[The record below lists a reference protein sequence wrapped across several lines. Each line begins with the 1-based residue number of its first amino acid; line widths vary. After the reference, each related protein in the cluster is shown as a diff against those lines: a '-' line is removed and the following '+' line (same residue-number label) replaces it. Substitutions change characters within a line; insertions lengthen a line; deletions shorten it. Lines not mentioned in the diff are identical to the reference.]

1 MTSRRRANLER
12 LFRPRHIAFV
22 GGASAGYAAAQC
34 MSFGFPGA
42 VWGVNPKRS
51 ELGGAP
57 CFATVADLPEGPDAV
72 FLAVPREHAVATV
85 ADLAAKGAGA
95 IVSYTAGFAET
106 GAEGAALEAELI
118 AAAGETA
125 FIGPNCLGVLNY
137 ARKALLWPFDHGG
150 RAVER
155 GIGFV
160 SQSGMLCTN
169 LTMNRRHADFAM
181 LVSIGNQAV
190 VTIEDVIEAMIE
202 DDAVSAI
209 GLYIEGLKNV
219 PRFAEVTARALE
231 AGKPV
236 VALKS
241 GRSEIGARMT
251 VSHTGSL
258 AGSDA
263 LYDALFARCGVLR
276 VDSPTALLETL
287 KMLSIAG
294 APKGRRA
301 MAFTCSGGDAAMLAD
316 YGEQFG
322 LTYAQPGAG
331 TAARLRPLLPP
342 IATVANPLDYTTPL
356 WGKEAELTAA
366 LDVALS
372 EPCDVA
378 IMAQD
383 HPRPELGGTNEDYRA
398 DTRAFIAATRRR
410 GIPAAVASGLAEN
423 IDEETRDLLV
433 AGGVAPLQGLDEAVA
448 AVERAIRWGARRDAV
463 AAAGGAAS
471 LALAPATV
479 PGGGTEVL
487 DEVAGKAL
495 LAAAGVRVPE
505 GVVVKAAEAPLASE
519 RLGYP
524 VAVKLVSAALP
535 HKSEAGAVAIGLKA
549 PVDVARAVADMT
561 VSVQAFAGIDAEDFL
576 VERMV
581 TGAVAELLVGVRR
594 VEDFALAL
602 TIAGGGTMVELLR
615 DATTLLLPAS
625 RADIAE
631 ALAGLKVAQLLAGWR
646 GKPAGDIEAAI
657 DAIAAIADFALG
669 QGEAL
674 IELDVN
680 PLIVTPQ
687 GATAADV
694 LLRRAVR

>member
-1 MTSRRRANLER
+1 MTTRRANLER

-34 MSFGFPGA
+34 LSFGFPGTL
-42 VWGVNPKRS
+42 WGVNPKRS

-57 CFATVADLPEGPDAV
+57 CFASVAELPEGPDAV

-85 ADLAAKGAGA
+85 ADLAARGAGA

-106 GAEGAALEAELI
+106 GADGAALEAELI

-169 LTMNRRHADFAM
+169 LTMNRRHADFSM

-190 VTIEDVIEAMIE
+190 VTIEDVIEAMI
-202 DDAVSAI
+202 DDEAVSAI

-236 VALKS
+236 VAMKS

-258 AGSDA
+258 AGSDT

-294 APKGRRA
+294 APAGRRT

-316 YGEQFG
+316 YGERFG
-322 LTYAQPGAG
+322 LAYAQPSAES
-331 TAARLRPLLPP
+331 AERLRPLLPP

-356 WGKEAELTAA
+356 WGKEAELTAVLDAA
-366 LDVALS
+366 LAG
-372 EPCDVA
+372 PCDVA

-398 DTRAFIAATRRR
+398 DTRAFIAATGRR
-410 GIPAAVASGLAEN
+410 GIPAAVASGLSEN
-423 IDEETRDLLV
+423 IDEATRDLLV

-448 AVERAIRWGARRDAV
+448 AIDRAIRWGARRQAV
-463 AAAGGAAS
+463 AAQGGATA
-471 LALAPATV
+471 LALV
-479 PGGGTEVL
+479 PLASTSGRDKVL
-487 DEVAGKAL
+487 DETAGKAL
-495 LAAAGVRVPE
+495 LSAAGVAVPS
-505 GVVVKAAEAPLASE
+505 GLVTDAAGAPRAAET
-519 RLGYP
+519 LGFP

-535 HKSEAGAVAIGLKA
+535 HKSEAGAVALGLA
-549 PVDVARAVADMT
+549 SPLEVARAVAEMT
-561 VSVQAFAGIDAEDFL
+561 VSVKARAGIDAENFL
-576 VERMV
+576 VERLV

-594 VEDFALAL
+594 VEGFGLAL

-625 RADIAE
+625 RAEIAE
-631 ALAGLKVAQLLAGWR
+631 ALGGLKVAQLLAGWR
-646 GKPAGDIEAAI
+646 GKPAGDVEAAI
-657 DAIAAIADFALG
+657 DAIAAITQFALA
-669 QGEAL
+669 QRDSL

-680 PLIVTPQ
+680 PLIVTPK

-694 LLRRAVR
+694 LLRRAMP

>member
-1 MTSRRRANLER
+1 
-12 LFRPRHIAFV
+12 
-22 GGASAGYAAAQC
+22 
-34 MSFGFPGA
+34 
-42 VWGVNPKRS
+42 
-51 ELGGAP
+51 
-57 CFATVADLPEGPDAV
+57 
-72 FLAVPREHAVATV
+72 
-85 ADLAAKGAGA
+85 
-95 IVSYTAGFAET
+95 
-106 GAEGAALEAELI
+106 
-118 AAAGETA
+118 
-125 FIGPNCLGVLNY
+125 
-137 ARKALLWPFDHGG
+137 
-150 RAVER
+150 
-155 GIGFV
+155 
-160 SQSGMLCTN
+160 MLCTN
-169 LTMNRRHADFAM
+169 LTMNRRHADFSM

-202 DDAVSAI
+202 DEAVSAI

-236 VALKS
+236 VAMKS

-258 AGSDA
+258 AGSDT
-263 LYDALFARCGVLR
+263 LYDALFARCGVMR

-301 MAFTCSGGDAAMLAD
+301 LAFTCSGGDAAMLAD
-316 YGEQFG
+316 YGERFG
-322 LTYAQPGAG
+322 LSYAQPSAE

-356 WGKEAELTAA
+356 WGKEAALTAVLDAA
-366 LDVALS
+366 LA

-398 DTRAFIAATRRR
+398 DTRAFIAATKRR
-410 GIPAAVASGLAEN
+410 GIPAAVASGLSEN

-448 AVERAIRWGARRDAV
+448 AIDRAIRWGARREAV
-463 AAAGGAAS
+463 AAGGGAAA
-471 LALAPATV
+471 LALAPVTAA
-479 PGGGTEVL
+479 GGKDAVL
-487 DEVAGKAL
+487 DETQGKAL
-495 LAAAGVRVPE
+495 LAAAGVAVPE
-505 GVVVKAAEAPLASE
+505 GIVTDAAGAPRAAET
-519 RLGYP
+519 LGFP
-524 VAVKLVSAALP
+524 VVVKLVSAALA
-535 HKSEAGAVAIGLKA
+535 HKSEAGAVALGRKDPLE
-549 PVDVARAVADMT
+549 VARAVAEMT
-561 VSVQAFAGIDAEDFL
+561 VSVKERAGIVAEKFL
-576 VERMV
+576 IEKMV
-581 TGAVAELLVGVRR
+581 PGAVAELLVGVRR
-594 VEDFALAL
+594 VEGFGMAL
-602 TIAGGGTMVELLR
+602 TIAAGGTMVELLR

-625 RADIAE
+625 RSDIAQ

-646 GKPAGDIEAAI
+646 GKPAGHVEAAI
-657 DAIAAIADFALG
+657 DAIAAIAGFALDH
-669 QGEAL
+669 ADSL

-694 LLRRAVR
+694 LLRRETR

>member
-1 MTSRRRANLER
+1 MTTRRENLER
-12 LFRPRHIAFV
+12 LIRPRHIAFV

-34 MSFGFPGA
+34 LSFGFPGE
-42 VWGVNPKRS
+42 VWGVNPRRS

-57 CFATVADLPEGPDAV
+57 CFATVAELPEAPDAV
-72 FLAVPREHAVATV
+72 FLAVPREHAVTTV
-85 ADLAAKGAGA
+85 AELAARGAGS

-106 GAEGAALEAELI
+106 GADGAALEAELI
-118 AAAGETA
+118 AAAGQTA

-155 GIGFV
+155 GIGFI

-169 LTMNRRHADFAM
+169 LTMNRRHADFSM

-202 DDAVSAI
+202 DEAVSAI

-236 VALKS
+236 VAMKS

-258 AGSDA
+258 AGSDT
-263 LYDALFARCGVLR
+263 LYDALFARCGVMR

-301 MAFTCSGGDAAMLAD
+301 LAFTCSGGDAAMLAD
-316 YGEQFG
+316 YGERFG
-322 LTYAQPGAG
+322 LSYAQPSAE

-356 WGKEAELTAA
+356 WGKEAALTAVLDAA
-366 LDVALS
+366 LA

-398 DTRAFIAATRRR
+398 DTRAFIAATKRR
-410 GIPAAVASGLAEN
+410 GIPAAVASGLSEN

-448 AVERAIRWGARRDAV
+448 AIDRAIRWGARREAV
-463 AAAGGAAS
+463 AAGGGAAA
-471 LALAPATV
+471 LALAPVTAA
-479 PGGGTEVL
+479 GGKDAVL
-487 DEVAGKAL
+487 DETQGKAL
-495 LAAAGVRVPE
+495 LAAAGVAVPE
-505 GVVVKAAEAPLASE
+505 GIVTDAAGAPRAAET
-519 RLGYP
+519 LGFP
-524 VAVKLVSAALP
+524 VVVKLVSAALA
-535 HKSEAGAVAIGLKA
+535 HKSEAGAVALGRKDPLE
-549 PVDVARAVADMT
+549 VARAVAEMT
-561 VSVQAFAGIDAEDFL
+561 VSVKERAGIVAEKFL
-576 VERMV
+576 IEKMV
-581 TGAVAELLVGVRR
+581 PGAVAELLVGVRR
-594 VEDFALAL
+594 VEGFGMAL
-602 TIAGGGTMVELLR
+602 TIAAGGTMVELLR

-625 RADIAE
+625 RSDIAQ

-646 GKPAGDIEAAI
+646 GKPAGHVEAAI
-657 DAIAAIADFALG
+657 DAIAAIAGFALDH
-669 QGEAL
+669 ADSL

-694 LLRRAVR
+694 LLRRETR

>member
-1 MTSRRRANLER
+1 MTTRRENLER
-12 LFRPRHIAFV
+12 LIRPRHIAFV

-34 MSFGFPGA
+34 LSFGFPGE

-51 ELGGAP
+51 DLGGAP
-57 CFATVADLPEGPDAV
+57 CFATVADLPEAPDAV
-72 FLAVPREHAVATV
+72 FLAVPREHAVTTV
-85 ADLAAKGAGA
+85 AELAARGAGS

-106 GAEGAALEAELI
+106 GADGAALEAELI
-118 AAAGETA
+118 AAAGQTA

-137 ARKALLWPFDHGG
+137 ARRALLWPFDHGG

-155 GIGFV
+155 GIGFI

-169 LTMNRRHADFAM
+169 LTMNQRHADFSM

-202 DDAVSAI
+202 DEAVSAI

-236 VALKS
+236 VAMKS

-258 AGSDA
+258 AGSDT

-301 MAFTCSGGDAAMLAD
+301 LAFTCSGGDAAMLAD
-316 YGEQFG
+316 YGERFG
-322 LTYAQPGAG
+322 LSYAQPSAE
-331 TAARLRPLLPP
+331 TATRLRPLLPP

-356 WGKEAELTAA
+356 WGKEAELTAV
-366 LDVALS
+366 LDVALAQ
-372 EPCDVA
+372 PCDVA

-398 DTRAFIAATRRR
+398 DTRAFIAATKRR
-410 GIPAAVASGLAEN
+410 GIPAAVASGLSEN

-448 AVERAIRWGARRDAV
+448 AIDRAIRWGARREAV
-463 AAAGGAAS
+463 AAGGGAGALS
-471 LALAPATV
+471 LAPVTAAA
-479 PGGGTEVL
+479 GKDAVL
-487 DEVAGKAL
+487 DETQGKAL
-495 LAAAGVRVPE
+495 LATAGLTVPQGVVTDAAGAPR
-505 GVVVKAAEAPLASE
+505 AAET
-519 RLGYP
+519 LGFP
-524 VAVKLVSAALP
+524 VVVKLVSAALA
-535 HKSEAGAVAIGLKA
+535 HKSEAGAVALGLKD
-549 PVDVARAVADMT
+549 PLEVARAVADMT
-561 VSVQAFAGIDAEDFL
+561 VSVKERAGIVAERFL
-576 VERMV
+576 IEKMV
-581 TGAVAELLVGVRR
+581 PGAVAELLVGVRR
-594 VEDFALAL
+594 VEGFGLAL

-615 DATTLLLPAS
+615 DATTLLLPAGRS
-625 RADIAE
+625 DIAQ

-646 GKPAGDIEAAI
+646 GKPAGDVEAAI
-657 DAIAAIADFALG
+657 DAIAAIAGFALDHG
-669 QGEAL
+669 DSL

-694 LLRRAVR
+694 LLRRET

>member
-1 MTSRRRANLER
+1 MTTRRANLER

-34 MSFGFPGA
+34 LSFGFPGK

-57 CFATVADLPEGPDAV
+57 CFASVADLPEGPDAV
-72 FLAVPREHAVATV
+72 FLAVPREHAVASV
-85 ADLAAKGAGA
+85 AELAARGAGS

-106 GAEGAALEAELI
+106 GAEGKALEAELI

-169 LTMNRRHADFAM
+169 LTMNRRHADFSM
-181 LVSIGNQAV
+181 LVSIGNQSV
-190 VTIEDVIEAMIE
+190 VTIEDVIDAMIE

-236 VALKS
+236 VAMKS

-263 LYDALFARCGVLR
+263 LYDALFARCGVIR

-316 YGEQFG
+316 YGERFG
-322 LTYAQPGAG
+322 LTYHQPSAE

-378 IMAQD
+378 VMAQD

-398 DTRAFIAATRRR
+398 DTRAFIAATARR
-410 GIPAAVASGLAEN
+410 GIPAAVASGLSEN

-448 AVERAIRWGARRDAV
+448 AIDRAIRWGERREEMQAG
-463 AAAGGAAS
+463 GGAAV
-471 LALAPATV
+471 LALAPAR
-479 PGGGTEVL
+479 GFGDTEVL

-495 LAAAGVRVPE
+495 LGAAGLAVPRGIVTDGAGAPDAAARLGFPVAL
-505 GVVVKAAEAPLASE
+505 KLAS
-519 RLGYP
+519 
-524 VAVKLVSAALP
+524 ADLP
-535 HKSEAGAVAIGLKA
+535 HKSEAGAVALGLDTPEA
-549 PVDVARAVADMT
+549 VARAVEAMT
-561 VSVQAFAGIDAEDFL
+561 DSVRDYAGIAAERFL
-576 VERMV
+576 VERLV

-594 VEDFALAL
+594 VEGFGLAMTL
-602 TIAGGGTMVELLR
+602 AGGGTMVELLR

-625 RADIAE
+625 RADIAR
-631 ALAGLKVAQLLAGWR
+631 ALAGLKVARLLAGWR
-646 GKPAGDIEAAI
+646 GKPAGNVEAAI
-657 DAIAAIADFALG
+657 DAIAAIAAFAL
-669 QGEAL
+669 ANADSL
-674 IELDVN
+674 VELDVN
-680 PLIVTPQ
+680 PLIVTPH

-694 LLRRAVR
+694 LLRRES

>member
-1 MTSRRRANLER
+1 MSTTARANLER

-34 MSFGFPGA
+34 LSFGFSGE

-51 ELGGAP
+51 ELGSAP
-57 CFATVADLPEGPDAV
+57 CFATVAELPEAPDAV
-72 FLAVPREHAVATV
+72 FLAVPREHAVASV
-85 ADLAAKGAGA
+85 AELAARGAGS

-106 GAEGAALEAELI
+106 GPEGAALEAELI
-118 AAAGETA
+118 AAAGDTA

-155 GIGFV
+155 GIGLV

-169 LTMNRRHADFAM
+169 LTMNRRHADFSM
-181 LVSIGNQAV
+181 MVSIGNQAV
-190 VTIEDVIEAMIE
+190 VTIEDVVEAMIE
-202 DDAVSAI
+202 DETVSVI

-219 PRFAEVTARALE
+219 PRFAAVTARALE

-236 VALKS
+236 VAMKS

-263 LYDALFARCGVLR
+263 LYDALFARCGVIR

-287 KMLSIAG
+287 KMLAIAG
-294 APKGRRA
+294 APRGRRA

-316 YGEQFG
+316 YGERFG
-322 LTYAQPGAG
+322 LTYAQPSAE

-366 LDVALS
+366 LDVALG

-383 HPRPELGGTNEDYRA
+383 HPRPELGGTNEVYRA
-398 DTRAFIAATRRR
+398 DTRAFIAATRRK
-410 GIPAAVASGLAEN
+410 GIPAAVASGLSEN
-423 IDEETRDLLV
+423 LDEETRDLLV

-448 AVERAIRWGARRDAV
+448 AIDRAIGWGARRDAV
-463 AAAGGAAS
+463 AAQGGAA
-471 LALAPATV
+471 ALELSVASPVHGAS
-479 PGGGTEVL
+479 ELL

-495 LAAAGVRVPE
+495 LTAAGVSVPE
-505 GVVVKAAEAPLASE
+505 GVVVTAANAPRAAE
-519 RLGYP
+519 RLGFP
-524 VAVKLVSAALP
+524 VALKLVSAALP
-535 HKSEAGAVAIGLKA
+535 HKSEAGAVAVGLDA
-549 PVDVARAVADMT
+549 PVAVARAVADMT
-561 VSVQAFAGIDAEDFL
+561 VAVKARAGIEAENFL

-581 TGAVAELLVGVRR
+581 TGTVAELLVGVRR
-594 VEDFALAL
+594 VEGFGLAL

-625 RADIAE
+625 RTDIAA
-631 ALAGLKVAQLLAGWR
+631 ALASLKVAQLLAGWR
-646 GKPAGDIEAAI
+646 GKPAGNVEAAV
-657 DAIAAIADFALG
+657 DAIAAIAAFAMAHGDSLV
-669 QGEAL
+669 
-674 IELDVN
+674 ELDVN
-680 PLIVTPQ
+680 PLIVTGD

-694 LLRRAVR
+694 LLRRQT

>member
-1 MTSRRRANLER
+1 MNNRRANLER

-34 MSFGFPGA
+34 LSFGFPGE

-57 CFATVADLPEGPDAV
+57 CFASVADLPEGPDAV

-85 ADLAAKGAGA
+85 AELATRGAGS

-106 GAEGAALEAELI
+106 GAEGKALEAELI

-155 GIGFV
+155 GIGLV

-169 LTMNRRHADFAM
+169 LTMNRRHADFSM
-181 LVSIGNQAV
+181 MVSIGNQSV

-209 GLYIEGLKNV
+209 GLYIEGLKSV

-236 VALKS
+236 VAMKS

-287 KMLSIAG
+287 KMLAIAG

-316 YGEQFG
+316 YGERFG
-322 LTYAQPGAG
+322 LTYTQPSAE
-331 TAARLRPLLPP
+331 TAARLRPLLPA

-378 IMAQD
+378 VMAQD

-398 DTRAFIAATRRR
+398 DTRAFIAATARR
-410 GIPAAVASGLAEN
+410 GIPAAVASGLSEN
-423 IDEETRDLLV
+423 IDEATRDLLV

-448 AVERAIRWGARRDAV
+448 AIDRAIRWGERRAQMEEG
-463 AAAGGAAS
+463 GGAAA
-471 LALAPATV
+471 LALAPAL
-479 PGGGTEVL
+479 PFGETEVL

-495 LAAAGVRVPE
+495 LRAAGLAVPE
-505 GVVVKAAEAPLASE
+505 GIVTDAAGASDAAAKLGFPVVLKLAS
-519 RLGYP
+519 
-524 VAVKLVSAALP
+524 ADLP
-535 HKSEAGAVAIGLKA
+535 HKSEAGAVALGLA
-549 PVDVARAVADMT
+549 SPEAVARAVSDMT
-561 VSVQAFAGIDAEDFL
+561 ASVEAYAEIAAEHFL
-576 VERMV
+576 IERMV
-581 TGAVAELLVGVRR
+581 SGAVAELLVGVRR
-594 VEDFALAL
+594 VEGFGMAMTL
-602 TIAGGGTMVELLR
+602 AGGGTMVELLR

-625 RADIAE
+625 RADIAR

-646 GKPAGDIEAAI
+646 GKPAGDLEATI
-657 DAIAAIADFALG
+657 DAIAAIARFALTN
-669 QGEAL
+669 ADSL
-674 IELDVN
+674 VELDVN
-680 PLIVTPQ
+680 PLIVTPH

-694 LLRRAVR
+694 LLRREP

>member
-1 MTSRRRANLER
+1 MTTRRANLER

-34 MSFGFPGA
+34 LSFGFPGTL
-42 VWGVNPKRS
+42 WGVNPKRS

-57 CFATVADLPEGPDAV
+57 CFASVAELPEGPDAV

-85 ADLAAKGAGA
+85 ADLAARGAGA

-106 GAEGAALEAELI
+106 GADGAALEAELI

-169 LTMNRRHADFAM
+169 LTMNRRHADFSM

-190 VTIEDVIEAMIE
+190 VTIEDVIEAMI
-202 DDAVSAI
+202 DDEAVSAI

-236 VALKS
+236 VAMKS

-258 AGSDA
+258 AGSDT

-294 APKGRRA
+294 APAGRRT

-316 YGEQFG
+316 YGERFG
-322 LTYAQPGAG
+322 LAYAQPSAES
-331 TAARLRPLLPP
+331 AERLRPLLPP

-356 WGKEAELTAA
+356 WGKEAELTAVLDAA
-366 LDVALS
+366 LAG
-372 EPCDVA
+372 PCDVA

-398 DTRAFIAATRRR
+398 DTRAFIAATGRR
-410 GIPAAVASGLAEN
+410 GIPAAVASGLSEN
-423 IDEETRDLLV
+423 IDEATRDLLV

-448 AVERAIRWGARRDAV
+448 AIEKGDRPELARADEAAV
-463 AAAGGAAS
+463 YEF
-471 LALAPATV
+471 TRM
-479 PGGGTEVL
+479 
-487 DEVAGKAL
+487 L
-495 LAAAGVRVPE
+495 LSDGVRP
-505 GVVVKAAEAPLASE
+505 
-519 RLGYP
+519 
-524 VAVKLVSAALP
+524 
-535 HKSEAGAVAIGLKA
+535 
-549 PVDVARAVADMT
+549 
-561 VSVQAFAGIDAEDFL
+561 
-576 VERMV
+576 
-581 TGAVAELLVGVRR
+581 
-594 VEDFALAL
+594 
-602 TIAGGGTMVELLR
+602 
-615 DATTLLLPAS
+615 
-625 RADIAE
+625 
-631 ALAGLKVAQLLAGWR
+631 WR
-646 GKPAGDIEAAI
+646 P
-657 DAIAAIADFALG
+657 
-669 QGEAL
+669 
-674 IELDVN
+674 
-680 PLIVTPQ
+680 
-687 GATAADV
+687 
-694 LLRRAVR
+694 RAVRPPWRWCRLPARAAATRCSTRPPARRCCRRPAWPCPQVWSPTLRVHRERPKRWGSRWRSSWSAPPCRTRARPARWPWVWPARWRSPARSPR

>member
-1 MTSRRRANLER
+1 MTTRRENLER
-12 LFRPRHIAFV
+12 LIRPRHIAFV

-34 MSFGFPGA
+34 LSFGFPGE

-57 CFATVADLPEGPDAV
+57 CFATVADLPEAPDAV
-72 FLAVPREHAVATV
+72 FLAVPREHAVTTV
-85 ADLAAKGAGA
+85 AELAARGAGS

-106 GAEGAALEAELI
+106 GADGAALEAELI
-118 AAAGETA
+118 AAAGQTA

-155 GIGFV
+155 GIGFI

-169 LTMNRRHADFAM
+169 LTMNRRHADFSM

-202 DDAVSAI
+202 DEAVSAI

-236 VALKS
+236 VAMKS

-258 AGSDA
+258 AGSDT
-263 LYDALFARCGVLR
+263 LYDALFARCGVMR

-301 MAFTCSGGDAAMLAD
+301 LAFTCSGGDAAMLAD
-316 YGEQFG
+316 YGERFG
-322 LTYAQPGAG
+322 LSYAQPSAE

-356 WGKEAELTAA
+356 WGKEAALTAVLDAA
-366 LDVALS
+366 LAES
-372 EPCDVA
+372 CDVA

-410 GIPAAVASGLAEN
+410 GIPAAVASGLSEN

-448 AVERAIRWGARRDAV
+448 AIDRAIRWGARREAV
-463 AAAGGAAS
+463 AAGGGAGALSLVPVTAAGGKDA
-471 LALAPATV
+471 
-479 PGGGTEVL
+479 VL
-487 DEVAGKAL
+487 DEQQGKAL
-495 LAAAGVRVPE
+495 LAAAGVAVPE
-505 GVVVKAAEAPLASE
+505 GIVTDAAGAPRAAET
-519 RLGYP
+519 LGFP
-524 VAVKLVSAALP
+524 VVVKLVSAALA
-535 HKSEAGAVAIGLKA
+535 HKSEAGAVALGLKD
-549 PVDVARAVADMT
+549 PLEVARAVADMT
-561 VSVQAFAGIDAEDFL
+561 VSVRDRAGIVAEHFL
-576 VERMV
+576 IEKMV
-581 TGAVAELLVGVRR
+581 PGAVAELLVGVRR
-594 VEDFALAL
+594 VEGFGLAL

-625 RADIAE
+625 RSDIAQ

-646 GKPAGDIEAAI
+646 GKPAGDVEAAI
-657 DAIAAIADFALG
+657 DAIAAIAGFAQAHGDSLV
-669 QGEAL
+669 
-674 IELDVN
+674 ELDVN

-694 LLRRAVR
+694 LLRRET

>member
-1 MTSRRRANLER
+1 MTTRRENLER
-12 LFRPRHIAFV
+12 LIRPRHIAFV

-34 MSFGFPGA
+34 LSFGFPGE

-57 CFATVADLPEGPDAV
+57 CFATVADLPEAPDAV
-72 FLAVPREHAVATV
+72 FLAVPREHAVTTV
-85 ADLAAKGAGA
+85 AELAARGAGS

-106 GAEGAALEAELI
+106 GADGAALEAELI
-118 AAAGETA
+118 AAAGQTA

-155 GIGFV
+155 GIGFI

-169 LTMNRRHADFAM
+169 LTMNRRHADFSM

-202 DDAVSAI
+202 DEAVSAI

-236 VALKS
+236 VAMKS

-258 AGSDA
+258 AGSDT
-263 LYDALFARCGVLR
+263 LYDALFARCGVMR

-301 MAFTCSGGDAAMLAD
+301 LAFTCSGGDAAMLAD
-316 YGEQFG
+316 YGERFG
-322 LTYAQPGAG
+322 LSYAQPSAE

-356 WGKEAELTAA
+356 WGKEAALTAVLDAA
-366 LDVALS
+366 LAES
-372 EPCDVA
+372 CDVA

-410 GIPAAVASGLAEN
+410 GIPAAVASGLSEN

-448 AVERAIRWGARRDAV
+448 AIDRAIRWGARREAV
-463 AAAGGAAS
+463 AAGGGAGALSLVPVTAAGGKDA
-471 LALAPATV
+471 
-479 PGGGTEVL
+479 VL
-487 DEVAGKAL
+487 DEQQGKAL
-495 LAAAGVRVPE
+495 LAAAGVAVPE
-505 GVVVKAAEAPLASE
+505 GIVTDAAGAPRAAET
-519 RLGYP
+519 LGFP
-524 VAVKLVSAALP
+524 VVVKLVSAALA
-535 HKSEAGAVAIGLKA
+535 HKSEAGAVALGLKD
-549 PVDVARAVADMT
+549 PLEVARAVADMT
-561 VSVQAFAGIDAEDFL
+561 VSVRDRAGIVAEHFL
-576 VERMV
+576 IEKMV
-581 TGAVAELLVGVRR
+581 PGAVAELLVGVRR
-594 VEDFALAL
+594 VEGFGLAL

-625 RADIAE
+625 RSDIAQ

-646 GKPAGDIEAAI
+646 GKPAGDVEAAI
-657 DAIAAIADFALG
+657 DAIAAIAGFAQAHG
-669 QGEAL
+669 DSL

-694 LLRRAVR
+694 LLRRET

>member
-1 MTSRRRANLER
+1 MTTRRTNLER

-34 MSFGFPGA
+34 LSFGFPGK

-57 CFATVADLPEGPDAV
+57 CFASVAELPEGPDAV

-85 ADLAAKGAGA
+85 ADLAARDAGA

-106 GAEGAALEAELI
+106 GAEGVALEAELI
-118 AAAGETA
+118 AAAGDTA

-169 LTMNRRHADFAM
+169 LTMNRRHADFSM
-181 LVSIGNQAV
+181 VVSIGNQAV
-190 VTIEDVIEAMIE
+190 VTIEDVVEAMI
-202 DDAVSAI
+202 DDETVSAI

-219 PRFAEVTARALE
+219 PRFAEVTARALQS
-231 AGKPV
+231 GKPV
-236 VALKS
+236 VAMKS

-258 AGSDA
+258 AGSDT

-294 APKGRRA
+294 APAGRRT

-316 YGEQFG
+316 YGERFG
-322 LTYAQPGAG
+322 LAYAQPSAEN
-331 TAARLRPLLPP
+331 AARLRPLLPP

-356 WGKEAELTAA
+356 WGKEAELTAVLDAA
-366 LDVALS
+366 LAGS
-372 EPCDVA
+372 CDVA

-383 HPRPELGGTNEDYRA
+383 HPRPELGGTNEVYRA
-398 DTRAFIAATRRR
+398 DTRAFIAATGHR
-410 GIPAAVASGLAEN
+410 GIPAAVASGLSEN
-423 IDEETRDLLV
+423 LDEETRDLLV

-448 AVERAIRWGARRDAV
+448 AIDRAIRWGARRQAV
-463 AAAGGAAS
+463 AAGSGAAG
-471 LALAPATV
+471 LALV
-479 PGGGTEVL
+479 PLAGTTGRDELL
-487 DEVAGKAL
+487 DEAAGKAL
-495 LAAAGVRVPE
+495 LAAAGVAVPE
-505 GVVVKAAEAPLASE
+505 GVVTGAADAPRAAET
-519 RLGYP
+519 LGFP

-535 HKSEAGAVAIGLKA
+535 HKSEAGAVALGLA
-549 PVDVARAVADMT
+549 SPLEVARAVAEMT
-561 VSVQAFAGIDAEDFL
+561 VSVKARAGIEAESFL
-576 VERMV
+576 VERLV

-594 VEDFALAL
+594 VEGFGLAL

-615 DATTLLLPAS
+615 DAVTLLLPAS
-625 RADIAE
+625 RSEIAE

-646 GKPAGDIEAAI
+646 GKPAGDVEAAI
-657 DAIAAIADFALG
+657 DAIAAIAGFALA
-669 QGEAL
+669 QRDSL

-680 PLIVTPQ
+680 PLIVTSQ

-694 LLRRAVR
+694 LLRRAMP